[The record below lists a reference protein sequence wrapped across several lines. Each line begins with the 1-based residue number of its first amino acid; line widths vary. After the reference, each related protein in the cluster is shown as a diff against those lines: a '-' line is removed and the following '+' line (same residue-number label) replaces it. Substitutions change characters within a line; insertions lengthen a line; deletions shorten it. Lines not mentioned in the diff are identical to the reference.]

1 MAKKYGVLTSS
12 QNPEEI
18 ANKVKGAVLTVSS
31 IVIFVLARF
40 FQVEISVEDMTSLA
54 GALGSLSGLIW
65 MIYGS
70 ILHLIAWF
78 YKVKNSQV

>member
-18 ANKVKGAVLTVSS
+18 ANKVKGAVLLSSS
-31 IVIFVLARF
+31 IVIFLVSKLSGIELT
-40 FQVEISVEDMTSLA
+40 VNDMTDVATSLGAVA
-54 GALGSLSGLIW
+54 GAIW
-65 MIYGS
+65 AIYGT

-78 YKVKNSQV
+78 YEIKQRVV